1 MKDVRVV
8 SEGKNFFAEDD
19 AGNRVQLYKGVS
31 VEEYAN
37 DGTLYN
43 IEGLFNNIYKGA
55 AEVQPVSVE
64 KNCLDG
70 IINITE
76 LNDSNNA
83 VYNIA
88 GQRVNGS
95 FRGIVIINGK
105 KYSVK

>member
-1 MKDVRVV
+1 VRVV
-8 SEGKNFFAEDD
+8 SEGKNFFAEDN

-55 AEVQPVSVE
+55 AEVQPVNVE
-64 KNCLDG
+64 KSGIDG

-76 LNDSNNA
+76 LNDTNK
-83 VYNIA
+83 VIYNIA